1 MKCGKFVLESFVMFR
16 VLLTILIL
24 SHRWQVFINW
34 CICNQSL
41 TRLVRSTSTS
51 V

>member
-24 SHRWQVFINW
+24 SHRWQVFLLIGVYV
-34 CICNQSL
+34 
-41 TRLVRSTSTS
+41 TRLGQSTSTS